1 MTLAAYLP
9 ALAGGLLLGAAVSLL
24 LLVNG
29 RIAGISGIFGRLLGG
44 QQVGT
49 GLVFLLGAQQVPTA
63 LVFVLGLALGPL
75 LVRGLHD
82 LPQPTVNAT
91 WPTVLLAGL
100 LVGFGT
106 RLGSGCTSGHGI
118 LGVAR
123 GSRRSLAATAV
134 FLAVGLTTA
143 SLTELLR

>member
-1 MTLAAYLP
+1 MILAAYMP
-9 ALAGGLLLGAAVSLL
+9 ALGGGLLLGLAASLL

-44 QQVGT
+44 QQAVT
-49 GLVFLLGAQQVPTA
+49 G
-63 LVFVLGLALGPL
+63 LVFVLGLVLGPL
-75 LVRGLHD
+75 LVSGLHVRPA
-82 LPQPTVNAT
+82 LTVDAT
-91 WPTVLLAGL
+91 WPQLLLAGL

-106 RLGSGCTSGHGI
+106 RLGAGCTSGHGI

-134 FLAVGLTTA
+134 FLACGLATA
-143 SLTELLR
+143 TLLGLLR

>member
-49 GLVFLLGAQQVPTA
+49 GLVFLLG
-63 LVFVLGLALGPL
+63 LVLGPL

-134 FLAVGLTTA
+134 FLAVGLATA

>member
-49 GLVFLLGAQQVPTA
+49 GLVF
-63 LVFVLGLALGPL
+63 VLGLVLGPL
-75 LVRGLHD
+75 LVRGPHD

-134 FLAVGLTTA
+134 FLAVGLATA

>member
-9 ALAGGLLLGAAVSLL
+9 ALAGGLLLGLAASLL

-49 GLVFLLGAQQVPTA
+49 GLVFLLG
-63 LVFVLGLALGPL
+63 LVLGPL

>member
-49 GLVFLLGAQQVPTA
+49 GLVF
-63 LVFVLGLALGPL
+63 VLGLVLGPL

-134 FLAVGLTTA
+134 FLSLGLATA
-143 SLTELLR
+143 TLSGLLR

>member
-49 GLVFLLGAQQVPTA
+49 GLVFLLG
-63 LVFVLGLALGPL
+63 LVLGPL

-134 FLAVGLTTA
+134 FLSLGLATA
-143 SLTELLR
+143 TLSGLLR

>member
-44 QQVGT
+44 QQVVT
-49 GLVFLLGAQQVPTA
+49 GLVFLLG
-63 LVFVLGLALGPL
+63 LVLGPL
-75 LVRGLHD
+75 LMRGLHD

-134 FLAVGLTTA
+134 FLAVGLATA

>member
-1 MTLAAYLP
+1 MILFSYMP
-9 ALAGGLLLGAAVSLL
+9 ALGGGLLLGLAASLL

-44 QQVGT
+44 QQAPT
-49 GLVFLLGAQQVPTA
+49 ASVFL
-63 LVFVLGLALGPL
+63 LGLALGPL
-75 LVRGLHD
+75 LVRGLKD
-82 LPQPTVNAT
+82 RPQPTGAAT
-91 WPTVLLAGL
+91 WPAVLLAGL

-134 FLAVGLTTA
+134 FLACGLATA
-143 SLTELLR
+143 TLLGLLR

>member
-49 GLVFLLGAQQVPTA
+49 GLVFLLG
-63 LVFVLGLALGPL
+63 LVLGPL

>member
-1 MTLAAYLP
+1 MTLAADLP
-9 ALAGGLLLGAAVSLL
+9 ALAGGLLLGVAVSLL

-49 GLVFLLGAQQVPTA
+49 GLVFLLG
-63 LVFVLGLALGPL
+63 LVLGPL

-134 FLAVGLTTA
+134 FLLLGLATA
-143 SLTELLR
+143 TLGGLLR

>member
-1 MTLAAYLP
+1 MTLASHMP
-9 ALAGGLLLGAAVSLL
+9 ALGGGLLLGLAASLL

-44 QQVGT
+44 QQVPT
-49 GLVFLLGAQQVPTA
+49 ASVFLLG
-63 LVFVLGLALGPL
+63 LVLGPL
-75 LVRGLHD
+75 LVHGLYA
-82 LPQPTVNAT
+82 LPQPTVAAT

-134 FLAVGLTTA
+134 FLACGLATA
-143 SLTELLR
+143 TLLGLLR

>member
-49 GLVFLLGAQQVPTA
+49 GLVFLLG
-63 LVFVLGLALGPL
+63 LVLGPL

-134 FLAVGLTTA
+134 FLSLGLATA
-143 SLTELLR
+143 TLGGLLR

>member
-9 ALAGGLLLGAAVSLL
+9 ALAGGLLLGLAASLL

-49 GLVFLLGAQQVPTA
+49 GLVFLLG
-63 LVFVLGLALGPL
+63 LVLGPL

-134 FLAVGLTTA
+134 FLALGLATA
-143 SLTELLR
+143 TLGGLLR

>member
-9 ALAGGLLLGAAVSLL
+9 ALAGGLLLGLAASLL
-24 LLVNG
+24 LLVDG
-29 RIAGISGIFGRLLGG
+29 RIAGISGIFGRLLCG

-49 GLVFLLGAQQVPTA
+49 GLVFLLG
-63 LVFVLGLALGPL
+63 LVLGPL

-82 LPQPTVNAT
+82 LPQQTVNAT

-134 FLAVGLTTA
+134 FLALGLATA
-143 SLTELLR
+143 TLGGLLRG

>member
-9 ALAGGLLLGAAVSLL
+9 ALAGGLLLGVAVSLL

-49 GLVFLLGAQQVPTA
+49 GLVF
-63 LVFVLGLALGPL
+63 VLGLVLGPL

-134 FLAVGLTTA
+134 FLLLGLATA
-143 SLTELLR
+143 TLGGLLR

>member
-9 ALAGGLLLGAAVSLL
+9 ALAGGLLLGVAVGLL

-49 GLVFLLGAQQVPTA
+49 GLVF
-63 LVFVLGLALGPL
+63 VLGLVLGPL
-75 LVRGLHD
+75 LMRGLHD
-82 LPQPTVNAT
+82 LPQPTVNVT

-134 FLAVGLTTA
+134 FLASGLATATLVGL
-143 SLTELLR
+143 LR

>member
-29 RIAGISGIFGRLLGG
+29 RIAGISGIFGWLLGG

-49 GLVFLLGAQQVPTA
+49 GLVF
-63 LVFVLGLALGPL
+63 VLGLVLGPL

-134 FLAVGLTTA
+134 FLAVGLATA

>member
-1 MTLAAYLP
+1 MILAAYMP
-9 ALAGGLLLGAAVSLL
+9 ALGGGLLLGLAASLL

-44 QQVGT
+44 QQAGT
-49 GLVFLLGAQQVPTA
+49 D
-63 LVFVLGLALGPL
+63 LVFVLGLVLGPL
-75 LVRGLHD
+75 LVSGLHVRPA
-82 LPQPTVNAT
+82 LTVDAT
-91 WPTVLLAGL
+91 WPQLLLAGL

-134 FLAVGLTTA
+134 FLACGLATA
-143 SLTELLR
+143 TLLGLLR

>member
-9 ALAGGLLLGAAVSLL
+9 ALAGGLLLGVAVSLL

-49 GLVFLLGAQQVPTA
+49 GLVF
-63 LVFVLGLALGPL
+63 VLGLVLGPL

-134 FLAVGLTTA
+134 FLLLGLATA
-143 SLTELLR
+143 ILGGLLR

>member
-9 ALAGGLLLGAAVSLL
+9 ALAGGLLLGVAVSLL

-49 GLVFLLGAQQVPTA
+49 GLVF
-63 LVFVLGLALGPL
+63 VLGLVLGPL

-134 FLAVGLTTA
+134 FLAFGLATA
-143 SLTELLR
+143 TLLGLLR

>member
-1 MTLAAYLP
+1 MILAAYMP
-9 ALAGGLLLGAAVSLL
+9 ALGGGLLLGLAASLL

-44 QQVGT
+44 QQAVT
-49 GLVFLLGAQQVPTA
+49 G
-63 LVFVLGLALGPL
+63 LVFVLGLVLGPL
-75 LVRGLHD
+75 LVSGLHVRPA
-82 LPQPTVNAT
+82 LTVDAT
-91 WPTVLLAGL
+91 WPQLLLAGL

-106 RLGSGCTSGHGI
+106 RLGAGCTSGHGI

-134 FLAVGLTTA
+134 FLACGLATA
-143 SLTELLR
+143 TLLELLR

>member
-1 MTLAAYLP
+1 MTLASHMP
-9 ALAGGLLLGAAVSLL
+9 ALGGGLLLGLAASLL

-49 GLVFLLGAQQVPTA
+49 GLVFLLG
-63 LVFVLGLALGPL
+63 LVLGPL
-75 LVRGLHD
+75 LARGLD
-82 LPQPTVNAT
+82 ALPQPTVAAT

-134 FLAVGLTTA
+134 FLAFGLATA
-143 SLTELLR
+143 SLLGMLR

>member
-1 MTLAAYLP
+1 MTFTVYLP
-9 ALAGGLLLGAAVSLL
+9 ALAGGLLLGVAVSLL

-29 RIAGISGIFGRLLGG
+29 RIAGISGIFGR
-44 QQVGT
+44 
-49 GLVFLLGAQQVPTA
+49 LLGAQQVPTA

-134 FLAVGLTTA
+134 FLACGLATA
-143 SLTELLR
+143 TLLGLLR

>member
-49 GLVFLLGAQQVPTA
+49 GLVF
-63 LVFVLGLALGPL
+63 VLGLVLGPL

-134 FLAVGLTTA
+134 FLLLGLATA
-143 SLTELLR
+143 TLGGLLR

>member
-49 GLVFLLGAQQVPTA
+49 GLVFLLG
-63 LVFVLGLALGPL
+63 LVLGPL
-75 LVRGLHD
+75 LVRGLD
-82 LPQPTVNAT
+82 ALPQPTVAAT

>member
-9 ALAGGLLLGAAVSLL
+9 ALAGGLLLGLAASLL

-49 GLVFLLGAQQVPTA
+49 GLVFLLG
-63 LVFVLGLALGPL
+63 LVLGPL

-134 FLAVGLTTA
+134 FLAVGLATA

>member
-49 GLVFLLGAQQVPTA
+49 GLVF
-63 LVFVLGLALGPL
+63 VLGLVLGPL

-134 FLAVGLTTA
+134 FLAVGLATA

>member
-9 ALAGGLLLGAAVSLL
+9 ALAGGLLLGVAVSLL

-49 GLVFLLGAQQVPTA
+49 GLVFLLG
-63 LVFVLGLALGPL
+63 LVLGPL

-134 FLAVGLTTA
+134 FLLLGLATA
-143 SLTELLR
+143 TLGGLLR

>member
-9 ALAGGLLLGAAVSLL
+9 ALAGGLLLGLAASLL

-49 GLVFLLGAQQVPTA
+49 GLVF
-63 LVFVLGLALGPL
+63 VLGLVLGPL

-106 RLGSGCTSGHGI
+106 RLGSGCTSGHGV

-134 FLAVGLTTA
+134 FLAVGLATA

>member
-1 MTLAAYLP
+1 MTLASHMP
-9 ALAGGLLLGAAVSLL
+9 ALGGGLLLGLAASLL

-44 QQVGT
+44 QQVPT
-49 GLVFLLGAQQVPTA
+49 ALVFLLG
-63 LVFVLGLALGPL
+63 LGLGPL
-75 LVRGLHD
+75 LVRGLND
-82 LPQPTVNAT
+82 LPQPTVAAT

-123 GSRRSLAATAV
+123 CSRRSLAATAV
-134 FLAVGLTTA
+134 FMACGLATA
-143 SLTELLR
+143 SLLGLLR